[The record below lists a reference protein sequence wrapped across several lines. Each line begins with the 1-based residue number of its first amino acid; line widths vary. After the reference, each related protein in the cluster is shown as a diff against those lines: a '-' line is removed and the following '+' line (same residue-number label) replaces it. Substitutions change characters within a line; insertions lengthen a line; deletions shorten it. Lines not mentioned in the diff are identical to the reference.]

1 MKINHTTDMAR
12 RAFLKRSAA
21 LGISSSLTP
30 WALQLAMLGEAA
42 AADSGDGYKA
52 LVCIFFSGGNDY
64 ANTFVPVDNTHYSQY
79 AALRGSIATSQA
91 SLLSTALTPITPLAD
106 SLQYALA
113 PELAPLKSLWDT
125 QKLAIQLNVGPLI
138 VPTTKAQY
146 NAQSVPLPPKL
157 FSHNDQTS
165 LWQSGLSEGAT
176 TGWGGR
182 MGDLLMSQ
190 NSNSVFTC
198 ISATGNA
205 TLLSGEAIVQYQV
218 GTSGATA
225 INGIKYAP
233 FGSTACMHA
242 LNALITHPTP
252 HLFAE
257 EYTRVTRRSIDTQA
271 LVAAGVNSVNL
282 TTAFDSA
289 NNLAMQLKIVARL
302 IGARAMFGAKRQVF
316 LVSISGFDLHDNL
329 VANHPVLLTRV
340 ANAMRSFHDATVEL
354 GIDQQVT
361 TFTASDFGRTFT
373 TNGDGSDH
381 GWGSHHLVMG
391 GAVHG
396 QQFYGAAPSMVVN
409 GADDVGQGRLIPT
422 TSVDQ
427 YAATFA
433 SWMGVS
439 ASEMAWVMPNIG
451 NFSNPNLGF
460 V

>member
-1 MKINHTTDMAR
+1 MNINHTPDMAR

-30 WALQLAMLGEAA
+30 WALQLAMMGEAA
-42 AADSGDGYKA
+42 AAPAGDYKA
-52 LVCIFFSGGNDY
+52 LVCVFFSGGNDY

-79 AALRGSIATSQA
+79 ASLRGALATAQNN
-91 SLLSTALTPITPLAD
+91 LLATALTPTTALAD
-106 SLQYALA
+106 GLQYALA
-113 PELAPLKSLWDT
+113 PQLAPLKQLWDD
-125 QKLAIQLNVGPLI
+125 QHLAVQLNVGPLV

-146 NAQSVPLPPKL
+146 TAKSVPLPPKL

-165 LWQSGLSEGAT
+165 LWQSGLTEGAIS
-176 TGWGGR
+176 GWGGR
-182 MGDLLMSQ
+182 MGDLLMSL

-198 ISATGNA
+198 ISSSGNA
-205 TLLSGEAIVQYQV
+205 TLLSGETVVQYQV

-225 INGIKYAP
+225 ISGIKSAP
-233 FGSTACMHA
+233 YGSTACMHA
-242 LNALITHPTP
+242 LNALITRPTP

-271 LVAAGVNSVNL
+271 LVAAGVNSVTLN
-282 TTAFDSA
+282 TVFDST

-302 IGARAMFGAKRQVF
+302 IGARATFGAKRQVF
-316 LVSISGFDLHDNL
+316 LVSIGGFDLHDNL
-329 VANHPVLLTRV
+329 VANHPALLTRV
-340 ANAMRSFHDATVEL
+340 ANAMRSFYDATVEL
-354 GIDQQVT
+354 GVAQNVT

-396 QQFYGAAPSMVVN
+396 KQFYGTAPTMVVRGPDDIGN
-409 GADDVGQGRLIPT
+409 GQLLPT

-433 SWMGVS
+433 TWMGVA
-439 ASEMAWVMPNIG
+439 ASDMEWVMPNIG
-451 NFSNPNLGF
+451 NFASPNLGF

>member
-1 MKINHTTDMAR
+1 MNINHTPDMAR

-30 WALQLAMLGEAA
+30 WALQLAMMGEAA
-42 AADSGDGYKA
+42 AAPADDYKA
-52 LVCIFFSGGNDY
+52 LVCVFFSGGNDY
-64 ANTFVPVDNTHYSQY
+64 ANTFVPFDNTHYSQY
-79 AALRGSIATSQA
+79 ASLRGTLATAQDN
-91 SLLSTALTPITPLAD
+91 LLATALTPTTALAD
-106 SLQYALA
+106 GLQYALA
-113 PELAPLKSLWDT
+113 PQLAPLKQLWDD
-125 QKLAIQLNVGPLI
+125 QHLAVQLNVGPLV

-146 NAQSVPLPPKL
+146 TAKSVPLPPKL

-165 LWQSGLSEGAT
+165 LWQSGLTEGAT
-176 TGWGGR
+176 SGWGGR
-182 MGDLLMSQ
+182 MGDLLMSL

-198 ISATGNA
+198 ISSSGNA
-205 TLLSGEAIVQYQV
+205 TLLSGETVVQYQV

-225 INGIKYAP
+225 ISGIKSAP
-233 FGSTACMHA
+233 YGSTACMHA
-242 LNALITHPTP
+242 LNALITRPTP
-252 HLFAE
+252 HLFTE

-271 LVAAGVNSVNL
+271 LVAAGVNSVTLN
-282 TTAFDSA
+282 TVFDST

-302 IGARAMFGAKRQVF
+302 IGARATFGAKRQVF
-316 LVSISGFDLHDNL
+316 LVSIGGFDLHDNL
-329 VANHPVLLTRV
+329 VANHPALLTRV
-340 ANAMRSFHDATVEL
+340 ANAMRSFYDATVEL
-354 GIDQQVT
+354 GVAQNVT

-396 QQFYGAAPSMVVN
+396 KQFYGTAPTMVVRGPDDIGN
-409 GADDVGQGRLIPT
+409 GQLLPT

-433 SWMGVS
+433 TWMGVA
-439 ASEMAWVMPNIG
+439 ASDMEWVMPNIG
-451 NFSNPNLGF
+451 NFASPNLGF

>member
-1 MKINHTTDMAR
+1 MNINHTPNMAR

-30 WALQLAMLGEAA
+30 WALQLAMMGEAA
-42 AADSGDGYKA
+42 AAPADDYKA
-52 LVCIFFSGGNDY
+52 LVCVFFSGGNDY

-79 AALRGSIATSQA
+79 ASLRGTLATAQNN
-91 SLLSTALTPITPLAD
+91 LLATALTPTTALAD
-106 SLQYALA
+106 GLQYALA
-113 PELAPLKSLWDT
+113 PQLAPLKQLWDE
-125 QKLAIQLNVGPLI
+125 QHLAIQLNVGPLV

-146 NAQSVPLPPKL
+146 TAKTVPLPPKL

-165 LWQSGLSEGAT
+165 LWQSGLTEGAT
-176 TGWGGR
+176 SGWGGR
-182 MGDLLMSQ
+182 MGDLLMSL

-198 ISATGNA
+198 ISSSGNA
-205 TLLSGEAIVQYQV
+205 TLLSGETVVQYQV

-225 INGIKYAP
+225 ISGIKNAP
-233 FGSTACMHA
+233 YGSTACMHA
-242 LNALITHPTP
+242 LNALITRPTP

-271 LVAAGVNSVNL
+271 LVAAGVNSVTLN
-282 TTAFDSA
+282 TVFDST

-302 IGARAMFGAKRQVF
+302 IGARATFGAKRQVF
-316 LVSISGFDLHDNL
+316 LVSIGGFDLHDNL

-340 ANAMRSFHDATVEL
+340 ANAMRSFYDATVEL
-354 GIDQQVT
+354 GVAQNVT

-391 GAVHG
+391 GAVNG
-396 QQFYGAAPSMVVN
+396 KQFYGTAPTMVVRGPDDIGN
-409 GADDVGQGRLIPT
+409 GQLLPT

-433 SWMGVS
+433 SWMGVA
-439 ASEMAWVMPNIG
+439 ASDMEWVMPNIG
-451 NFSNPNLGF
+451 NFSSPNLGF